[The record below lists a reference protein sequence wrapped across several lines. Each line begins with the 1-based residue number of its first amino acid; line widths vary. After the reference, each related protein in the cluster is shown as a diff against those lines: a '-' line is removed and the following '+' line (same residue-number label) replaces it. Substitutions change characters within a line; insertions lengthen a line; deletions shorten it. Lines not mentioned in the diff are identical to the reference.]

1 MITRKKVVALVLAG
15 IVVGLLLV
23 PKRSI
28 DLLLWSKLERSAAAQ
43 GVSLSCEDPSFGLL
57 GIDTGRCIVRRG
69 LFGVELKFVRL
80 KIAGLLPPRARFE
93 TEAFARPCT
102 GELSIGTVNVSQC
115 GVALATLPQLAALG
129 FTDGFVTFSGVGE
142 RLENGTTTV
151 NVSAQGER
159 IEHPNMTSFRL
170 GLRSNSPTAMIPA
183 FSKGAFNSRYR
194 ASFPP
199 STGGE
204 HQLQIQS
211 IATSLATGSNG
222 EFSLTPTG
230 TLSGGLDFALS
241 GDGERQFGAL
251 LEAFATPRGTDS
263 SSPSPDRIGAKGYT
277 LSVSG
282 TARNPS
288 LRVLK

>member
-1 MITRKKVVALVLAG
+1 MINKKRVLALLVVG
-15 IVVGLLLV
+15 IVAGILLV
-23 PKRSI
+23 PKRTI
-28 DLLLWSKLERSAAAQ
+28 DLLLWSKLERSAASQ
-43 GVSLSCEDPSFGLL
+43 GVSLSCEEPSFGFL
-57 GIDTGRCIVRRG
+57 GVNTGRCIVRRG

-80 KIAGLLPPRARFE
+80 RIAGLLPPRARFE

-102 GELSIGTVNVSQC
+102 GEVSLSAVNISTC

-129 FTDGFVTFSGVGE
+129 FTDGFITFSGVGE

-151 NVSAQGER
+151 DVSAQGER
-159 IEHPNMTSFRL
+159 IEHPNMTTFRL

-183 FSKGAFNSRYR
+183 FYKGAFNSRYR
-194 ASFPP
+194 ASFHP

-222 EFSLTPTG
+222 EFSLASTG
-230 TLSGGLDFALS
+230 ALSGGLDFALS
-241 GDGERQFGAL
+241 GDGTRQFGSL

-263 SSPSPDRIGAKGYT
+263 SSPSLERSGATGYT
-277 LSVSG
+277 LSISG